1 MDDSKVAILVMLNN
15 LLHDFA
21 VALLFA
27 SLLTLSF
34 IDRALRRQRNAER
47 IAIVKRLWTPFNR
60 VILGCW
66 VVIIFGG
73 IIRTIAYEQFE
84 WNEAA
89 GRGQI
94 TALMVKHAVLVI
106 LILWGTAIQLHLRKR
121 LQDDLR

>member
-1 MDDSKVAILVMLNN
+1 MDDSTLAIFVMLNN

-27 SLLTLSF
+27 SLLTLSLLH
-34 IDRALRRQRNAER
+34 RELRPPTDPER
-47 IAIVKRLWTPFNR
+47 MAFVKRLWTPFNR

-106 LILWGTAIQLHLRKR
+106 LILWGTAIQLRLRKR
-121 LQDDLR
+121 LRDDLR